1 MRRPE
6 ADFPS
11 RQRLGSTE
19 KYLHPAARATRPAK
33 SPSQSETLHRALRA
47 TLHADRLAALPA
59 GTRPEAPAP
68 LFRTLQEARP
78 EIKSTSAFFRPAA
91 FPRGIATAPRG
102 RYRAC
107 SPPGA
112 FCSRGSPESRAPS
125 ERLQCPGSYVT
136 HTAKCTDSMPPE
148 PAARCFLRR
157 VSGRFPKGGLRR

>member
-33 SPSQSETLHRALRA
+33 SPSQSETLRRALRA
-47 TLHADRLAALPA
+47 TLHADRSAALPT

-68 LFRTLQEARP
+68 LFRTWQEARP
-78 EIKSTSAFFRPAA
+78 ETESTSAFFLPAA
-91 FPRGIATAPRG
+91 FPRGTATAPRG
-102 RYRAC
+102 RCRAC

>member
-19 KYLHPAARATRPAK
+19 KYLHPAARGTRPAK
-33 SPSQSETLHRALRA
+33 SPSQSETLRRALRA
-47 TLHADRLAALPA
+47 ISHADRSAALPT
-59 GTRPEAPAP
+59 GSRPEATAP
-68 LFRTLQEARP
+68 PRRTLQEARP
-78 EIKSTSAFFRPAA
+78 ETESTSAFFRPAA
-91 FPRGIATAPRG
+91 FPRGTATAPRG